1 MLIFVVVSYS
11 MQRSR
16 KKNIA
21 RGYLP
26 FHRQQDRHTCLKF
39 VYKDFKKINNINIF
53 DIHVIIISNS
63 EEIIYVPEYLFPLM
77 ASLVNIYII

>member
-1 MLIFVVVSYS
+1 MLIFVVVPYS

-21 RGYLP
+21 R
-26 FHRQQDRHTCLKF
+26 QQVQHTCLKF
-39 VYKDFKKINNINIF
+39 VYKDVLKINNINIF

-63 EEIIYVPEYLFPLM
+63 EEIIYVPVYLFSLM
-77 ASLVNIYII
+77 TSLVNIYII